1 MTYAFTLLFRKTVMV
16 PMLLV
21 LGASGILASQMP
33 TYETY
38 LLARVVNG
46 SVVTAIFETY
56 FTYVL
61 EFVGGRWSAVMGL
74 GVEFT
79 WVLGLLVL
87 SGLAWLIR
95 DWRLL
100 VLSFSVPSLASL
112 AMVWLLPES
121 PRW

>member
-1 MTYAFTLLFRKTVMV
+1 MV

-21 LGASGILASQMP
+21 LSASGILSSQMP

-38 LLARVVNG
+38 LMARVVNG

-95 DWRLL
+95 DWRIL
-100 VLSFSVPSLASL
+100 VLSFSVPSLLSL

>member
-1 MTYAFTLLFRKTVMV
+1 MV
-16 PMLLV
+16 PMLIV

-33 TYETY
+33 TYETF
-38 LLARVVNG
+38 LLARVING

-61 EFVGGRWSAVMGL
+61 EFVGGEWSAVMGL

-87 SGLAWLIR
+87 RGLAWLIR

-100 VLSFSVPSLASL
+100 VLSFSVPSLLSV
-112 AMVWLLPES
+112 AMIWLLPES

>member
-1 MTYAFTLLFRKTVMV
+1 
-16 PMLLV
+16 
-21 LGASGILASQMP
+21 
-33 TYETY
+33 
-38 LLARVVNG
+38 
-46 SVVTAIFETY
+46 
-56 FTYVL
+56 
-61 EFVGGRWSAVMGL
+61 MGL

-100 VLSFSVPSLASL
+100 VLSFSVPSLLSL
-112 AMVWLLPES
+112 AMIWLLPES

>member
-1 MTYAFTLLFRKTVMV
+1 MV
-16 PMLLV
+16 PMLVV

-46 SVVTAIFETY
+46 SVVTSIFETY

-79 WVLGLLVL
+79 WVAGLLML
-87 SGLAWLIR
+87 SGLAWIIR